1 MRRLRNYPA
10 CRSQGLTS
18 VTIVPLE
25 SIQYDDYPEI
35 RVNEHERTE
44 MPFRYV
50 KDADSQ
56 PIMPP
61 VCFIHLYGVHILTI
75 VHRAWLI
82 SSRRMPTKAWMIF
95 SKMLDRVHTY
105 WLCRHTAQLP
115 RSQAG
120 PLQPRVLSASPLTLQ
135 SHSVNSALNSQ
146 VKHDW
151 TPKRAMI
158 DEYMIGRID
167 TVFPMLKPTKHC

>member
-1 MRRLRNYPA
+1 MRRLRNFPA

-50 KDADSQ
+50 KDADGQ

-61 VCFIHLYGVHILTI
+61 VCSIRLYGVHILTI
-75 VHRAWLI
+75 IHREWLI

-95 SKMLDRVHTY
+95 SNKLYRVHAYMAMQTHSPTPTQQGGTTATTGSFSLTPHSAVAFSQFCLEFPY
-105 WLCRHTAQLP
+105 LEYIKKKKAQLD
-115 RSQAG
+115 
-120 PLQPRVLSASPLTLQ
+120 LQ
-135 SHSVNSALNSQ
+135 SGNDRRI
-146 VKHDW
+146 HD
-151 TPKRAMI
+151 
-158 DEYMIGRID
+158 
-167 TVFPMLKPTKHC
+167 